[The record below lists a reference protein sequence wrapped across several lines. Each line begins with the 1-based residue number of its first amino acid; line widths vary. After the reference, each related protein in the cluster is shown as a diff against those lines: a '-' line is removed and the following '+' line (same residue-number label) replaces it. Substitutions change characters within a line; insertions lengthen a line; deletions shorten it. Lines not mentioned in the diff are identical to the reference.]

1 LRKGD
6 EKRRSVATGNWPEAA
21 AAAEEVGRGDEED
34 GKRPNTFSFFCVV
47 F

>member
-1 LRKGD
+1 MLAVD
-6 EKRRSVATGNWPEAA
+6 ST

-34 GKRPNTFSFFCVV
+34 GKRPNMFSFFCVV

>member
-6 EKRRSVATGNWPEAA
+6 KKRRSVATGKWP